1 MPGGRRGGGTW
12 NQYNVILF
20 SPAVAG
26 ESGLFR
32 VPAAGGS
39 PSAVT
44 TVDAARGEMN
54 HAWPVFLPDGRH
66 FLFNMNRED
75 GSAIYVG
82 GS

>member
-1 MPGGRRGGGTW
+1 M
-12 NQYNVILF
+12 ILF

-32 VPAAGGS
+32 VPAAGGA